1 MDKLRMRQAG
11 ARGRHSGGVIG
22 LTLGLA
28 APEEGPLQQGAD
40 QLVNTADFW
49 ANTESAT
56 ATSGTTS
63 SISVSATSSITST
76 TSEISTP
83 SITDTSEVYQRY
95 VTSSELEELNHDP
108 VLVPGESTGKAYFT
122 TDIYNSRAAV
132 YDRLSLYE
140 PKDYRISFS
149 FEGTPDITGPDLVPQ
164 RFTPTGE
171 FITHGGGTEYFIRE
185 IARIRLI
192 GAPVP
197 LGP

>member
-1 MDKLRMRQAG
+1 M
-11 ARGRHSGGVIG
+11 
-22 LTLGLA
+22 
-28 APEEGPLQQGAD
+28 
-40 QLVNTADFW
+40 
-49 ANTESAT
+49 
-56 ATSGTTS
+56 
-63 SISVSATSSITST
+63 
-76 TSEISTP
+76 
-83 SITDTSEVYQRY
+83 
-95 VTSSELEELNHDP
+95 
-108 VLVPGESTGKAYFT
+108 LVPGESTGKAYFT
-122 TDIYNSRAAV
+122 TDIYNSRAVV